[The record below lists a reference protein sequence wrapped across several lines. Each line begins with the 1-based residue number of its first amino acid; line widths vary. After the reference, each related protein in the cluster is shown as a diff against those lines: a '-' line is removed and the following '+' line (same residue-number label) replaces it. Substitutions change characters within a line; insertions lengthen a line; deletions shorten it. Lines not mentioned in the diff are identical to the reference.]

1 MKLTLMK
8 TSSDK
13 RDLSKST
20 TTIKTVNCKIKE
32 GTSII
37 NPTVIINKMSASHI
51 RQCNYSYI
59 SDLGRYYFITD
70 IESVKSELWGVSM
83 KVDVLETYKQQ
94 IYNNE
99 AILSRQENLYNLYL
113 KDDYL
118 NFTSDTFTLYKEFP
132 NNNFKNDTFIL
143 MTNG

>member
-51 RQCNYSYI
+51 RQCNYAYI
-59 SDLGRYYFITD
+59 SDFGRYYFVTD
-70 IESVKSELWGVSM
+70 IIETTANQLEIPM
-83 KVDVLETYKQQ
+83 HVDVLNSY
-94 IYNNE
+94 
-99 AILSRQENLYNLYL
+99 R
-113 KDDYL
+113 DDIRGL
-118 NFTSDTFTLYKEFP
+118 TALIER
-132 NNNFKNDTFIL
+132 
-143 MTNG
+143 